1 MTNASDASNDSSSD
15 SNDKNDM
22 GKVCIVGSGAWG
34 SALACIAARAGH
46 ETVIWGRNEATVA
59 EINTA
64 HTNGKYLGDL
74 LLDNAVTATTDLKQ
88 AATDSAI
95 VLLSIPT
102 QTLSSRI
109 HDIAGHSGDAIL
121 VTCCKGID
129 RNTGKLPA
137 ELISDA
143 FPARSVGALSGPSFA
158 TDVVSG
164 LPTAVTVAGA
174 SEGIADILA
183 GQLSTDTF
191 RCYTSTDLKGV
202 ELGGALKNVLA
213 LAVGAARGM
222 GLGASAEAALMA
234 RGFGELRRLAGALG
248 AETETLVGLSGLGDL
263 VLTCSSPQSR
273 NFSYGMAMGRGD
285 SLEGLKLAEG
295 AHTAAIALEIA
306 ARKEIDVPIIRAIV
320 DVVEN
325 RTTARQ
331 AVHALLTRP
340 LRREI

>member
-1 MTNASDASNDSSSD
+1 MTSENG
-15 SNDKNDM
+15 DM
-22 GKVCIVGSGAWG
+22 GKVCVVGSGAWG

-46 ETVIWGRNEATVA
+46 ETVIWGRSSETVA
-59 EINTA
+59 EINESG
-64 HTNGKYLGDL
+64 TNRKYLGDL
-74 LLDNAVTATTDLKQ
+74 MLDEAVTATSDL
-88 AATDSAI
+88 AEAVSSSAI
-95 VLLSIPT
+95 ILLSIPT
-102 QTLSSRI
+102 QSLSLRI
-109 HDIAGHSGDAIL
+109 KDISGHCGDAIL

-129 RNTGKLPA
+129 RKTGKLPA
-137 ELISDA
+137 ELVADA
-143 FPARSVGALSGPSFA
+143 FPSKAVGALSGPSFA

-164 LPTAVTVAGA
+164 LPTAVTIAGQT
-174 SEGIADILA
+174 EGIADILA

-191 RCYTSTDLKGV
+191 RCYASTDLKGV

-234 RGFGELRRLAGALG
+234 RGFGELRRLASALG
-248 AETETLVGLSGLGDL
+248 AESETLVGLSGLGDL

-295 AHTAAIALEIA
+295 AHTAGIALKIA
-306 ARKEIDVPIIRAIV
+306 ENHGIGVPIIAAIV

-340 LRREI
+340 LKREI